1 MLKIKYP
8 EQNFRIK
15 EEGNK
20 NLIFDE
26 IRKRWV
32 FLTPEEWVRQNFLQY
47 LVVEKKYPKSL
58 IAVERGIKVNSLQKR
73 CDIIIYKND
82 KPFVV
87 VECKEPN
94 EQLNENV
101 LMQLLR
107 YNMQLQVPYLIITNG
122 SYTYGWKIENSITKE
137 ITEVPEFIYL

>member
-32 FLTPEEWVRQNFLQY
+32 LLTPEEWVRQNFLQY

-58 IAVERGIKVNSLQKR
+58 IAVERGIKVNALQKR

-122 SYTYGWKIENSITKE
+122 SYTYGWKIENEKAETINDLE
-137 ITEVPEFIYL
+137 DHG

>member
-32 FLTPEEWVRQNFLQY
+32 LLTPEEWVRQNFLQY

-58 IAVERGIKVNSLQKR
+58 IAIERGIKVNALQKR